1 MENIAKKSNT
11 EFILNTFNLKPSKK
25 YGQNFLVDPGI
36 IQSIADHASLD
47 KETAVIEIG
56 PGIGALTEQ
65 LSNKAGKVL
74 CFEIDERLKEVLS
87 FSLEGHD
94 NVEIIFQDFMKADLE
109 EACNKL
115 KDYKDICVVTNL
127 PYYITSKIITKI
139 VSSSTPINR
148 LVAMVQKEVAL
159 KLCSEEK
166 SPLKMMI
173 DYVGDVQYELNVPRH
188 VFMPAPHIDS
198 AVISIHK
205 ERVISQELIDLIEAS
220 YTAKRKTLY
229 NNLKSLYHDQT
240 KEVLESCGIPANKRA
255 EELNIDDYIRILER
269 SHKL

>member
-1 MENIAKKSNT
+1 
-11 EFILNTFNLKPSKK
+11 
-25 YGQNFLVDPGI
+25 
-36 IQSIADHASLD
+36 
-47 KETAVIEIG
+47 
-56 PGIGALTEQ
+56 
-65 LSNKAGKVL
+65 
-74 CFEIDERLKEVLS
+74 
-87 FSLEGHD
+87 
-94 NVEIIFQDFMKADLE
+94 
-109 EACNKL
+109 
-115 KDYKDICVVTNL
+115 
-127 PYYITSKIITKI
+127 
-139 VSSSTPINR
+139 
-148 LVAMVQKEVAL
+148 MVQKEVAL

-188 VFMPAPHIDS
+188 VFMPAPHVDS

-229 NNLKSLYHDQT
+229 NNLKPLYHDQT

-269 SHKL
+269 SHTL

>member
-1 MENIAKKSNT
+1 MTSIISEISVPLREN
-11 EFILNTFNLKPSKK
+11 LFN
-25 YGQNFLVDPGI
+25 N
-36 IQSIADHASLD
+36 
-47 KETAVIEIG
+47 
-56 PGIGALTEQ
+56 
-65 LSNKAGKVL
+65 N
-74 CFEIDERLKEVLS
+74 
-87 FSLEGHD
+87 
-94 NVEIIFQDFMKADLE
+94 
-109 EACNKL
+109 
-115 KDYKDICVVTNL
+115 
-127 PYYITSKIITKI
+127 ITSKIITKI

-188 VFMPAPHIDS
+188 VFMPAPHVDS